1 MPGFKSELRP
11 MWELAWPLAVAELGW
26 MLQGTVDLVM
36 AGPLGAAA
44 MGACTLGNMLFYPV
58 AVSGTGVLLGMD
70 TLVSQ
75 SFGAQDPRDCRKT
88 LVNGVWL
95 ALVLTP
101 PLAAILWALIP
112 LMGAVGTNPRVLAHF
127 GPYFKALIWGLLP
140 LFLYSAFRR
149 YLQALSVVKPVT
161 YALLGANLVNIAG
174 NYALMY
180 GHWGAPAMG
189 LEGSAW
195 STAGSRVF
203 MAAFLLGAIL
213 WHERRSRRP
222 HGPPM
227 VEVSWRPE
235 RARMVRLVAL
245 GLPAAGQIA
254 VEGGIFS
261 LATVMLGKMD
271 EVSLAAHS
279 IALNVVSTTFM
290 VPLGISSAAAVRVGQ
305 AVGRKDPRGVALSG
319 WTAVLLGGL
328 FMGSA
333 GLSLWLVPRPI
344 VVLFSGDPAVIAA
357 GIVLL
362 QIAAV
367 FQLFDG
373 FQVVTTGALRGLGDT
388 RTPMLAHLA
397 GYWVI
402 GLPISYVLGFRFGW
416 GARGIWTGLSTA
428 LVLIGAGLM
437 LVWRA
442 RVRTLTGQ
450 EACPTDVWPPP
461 A

>member
-1 MPGFKSELRP
+1 MASLKSELRP
-11 MWELAWPLAVAELGW
+11 MWALAWPLVVAELGW
-26 MLQGTVDLVM
+26 MLQGAVDLVM

-44 MGACTLGNMLFYPV
+44 IGACTLGNMLFYPV
-58 AVSGTGVLLGMD
+58 AVCGTGVLLGMD
-70 TLVSQ
+70 TLVAQ
-75 SFGAQDPRDCRKT
+75 SFGAEDLRDCRKT
-88 LVNGVWL
+88 LINGIWL
-95 ALVLTP
+95 SLVLTP
-101 PLAAILWALIP
+101 PLVAILWVLIP
-112 LMGAVGTNPRVLAHF
+112 LMSAVGTNPRVLTHF
-127 GPYFKALIWGLLP
+127 GPYYKALVWSILP

-149 YLQALSVVKPVT
+149 YLQALNIVKPVT
-161 YALLGANLVNIAG
+161 WSLLIANLVNIAG

-195 STAGSRVF
+195 STFGARVF
-203 MAAFLLGAIL
+203 MAAFLFAVIV
-213 WHERRSRRP
+213 WQERGSRRVE
-222 HGPPM
+222 GPLLA
-227 VEVSWRPE
+227 EASWRPE
-235 RARMVRLVAL
+235 PARIRRLVAL
-245 GLPAAGQIA
+245 GLPAAGQIG

-305 AVGRKDPRGVALSG
+305 AVGRKDPRAVALSG
-319 WTAVLLGGL
+319 WAAVLMGAL

-333 GLSLWLVPRPI
+333 GLSLWLIPRWI
-344 VVLFSGDPAVIAA
+344 VLLFSGDPAVITA
-357 GIVLL
+357 GVALL

-388 RTPMLAHLA
+388 RTPMLAHFA

-402 GLPISYVLGFRFGW
+402 GLPISYILGFRFGW

-428 LVLIGAGLM
+428 LVLIGIGLM

-442 RVRTLTGQ
+442 RMRRYIAESPSATGV
-450 EACPTDVWPPP
+450 AV
-461 A
+461 